1 MNNKKKRIFDII
13 QIGYAGDVAS
23 RTFDIAI
30 TAAIIINLFI
40 AIFDTF
46 EQSIPYQPVLDV
58 IEWITVIGF
67 TIEYILRVWT
77 AEYLYPNKCTGIA
90 RIKYIFSG
98 SGIVDLLSFLPNYL
112 PVFFPAGAVGDA
124 ADLDARLGLQLIPG
138 VRVIRILR
146 IFRVNSYYDAL
157 NVITEVIR
165 RKWDQILSS
174 VFIIVMLIIASSLCM
189 YSLEH
194 EAQPEVFKNA
204 FSGIWWSVSTLLTV
218 GYGDIYPVTVLGKM
232 FSIIITF
239 LGVGMVA
246 IPTGILSAGF
256 VEQYSLIKK
265 STDYL
270 MEKELKFIKLIIT
283 KDHNWNEKKVCEL
296 SLPRGLILAAVL
308 RNGETLMPKGDMKL
322 FEGDCV
328 VIGARD
334 CDVNV
339 DVNLKQVE
347 LREHHPWVGHKIK
360 ELDISRHTLIVMI
373 RRGDNAIVPNGDTL
387 IKSGD
392 IVFVFSKRYM
402 ADAQTIS
409 V

>member
-1 MNNKKKRIFDII
+1 M
-13 QIGYAGDVAS
+13 
-23 RTFDIAI
+23 
-30 TAAIIINLFI
+30 
-40 AIFDTF
+40 
-46 EQSIPYQPVLDV
+46 LDV

-98 SGIVDLLSFLPNYL
+98 SGIVDFLSFLPNYL
-112 PVFFPAGAVGDA
+112 PVFF
-124 ADLDARLGLQLIPG
+124 RQEQLLRMF
-138 VRVIRILR
+138 RVIRILR

-165 RKWDQILSS
+165 RKRQILSS

-270 MEKELKFIKLIIT
+270 MEKELKFIAYY
-283 KDHNWNEKKVCEL
+283 N
-296 SLPRGLILAAVL
+296 
-308 RNGETLMPKGDMKL
+308 
-322 FEGDCV
+322 
-328 VIGARD
+328 
-334 CDVNV
+334 
-339 DVNLKQVE
+339 
-347 LREHHPWVGHKIK
+347 
-360 ELDISRHTLIVMI
+360 
-373 RRGDNAIVPNGDTL
+373 
-387 IKSGD
+387 
-392 IVFVFSKRYM
+392 
-402 ADAQTIS
+402 
-409 V
+409 

>member
-30 TAAIIINLFI
+30 TVAIIINLFI

-90 RIKYIFSG
+90 RIKYILSV

-112 PVFFPAGAVGDA
+112 PVFFPAGAVA
-124 ADLDARLGLQLIPG
+124 FRMF
-138 VRVIRILR
+138 RVIRILR

-165 RKWDQILSS
+165 RKRDQILSS